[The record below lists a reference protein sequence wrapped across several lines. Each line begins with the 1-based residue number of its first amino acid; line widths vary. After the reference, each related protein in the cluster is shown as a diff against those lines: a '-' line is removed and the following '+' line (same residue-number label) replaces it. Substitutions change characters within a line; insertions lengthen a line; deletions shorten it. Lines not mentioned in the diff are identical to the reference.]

1 MSKYNQPSGRKS
13 LKLDF
18 STSKISQS
26 NSPKPLKSPRYGYT
40 EFFASLENQIK
51 RLDPEFI
58 FIWGDESPLTQAL
71 NCVKQAIDNVLNKS
85 ISTEVASL
93 PRGVDTTTSLK
104 NIKSDDPPTPESVK
118 DMANDTEKVKYKLE
132 KQAEKLKKEKE
143 ILRKNKNTLFEMED
157 ELRRVKEE
165 LNNEYI
171 MLNQN
176 KNKLRNEKENFER
189 EKYDMGKEKK
199 MLLDLKVRLEN
210 KDNELKLAYDDLEIK
225 RGIFA
230 QERTE
235 IDREKW
241 LIDKEKQQN
250 IEKLAI
256 INQTREFIM
265 QEVKSLEG
273 ERDQLL
279 KFKVNLQKEAS
290 ENKEMRSVLD
300 HEKDTLAK
308 LKENLIKEKQDE
320 IVVYDLSKSPSFGP
334 GARECVDTVEFVSKS
349 EVDLMLAELTQSM
362 QAMEDDLVQK
372 AIELDD
378 RETKI
383 HLTESQLKEKAA
395 DLNLIKDSLER
406 SSKELS
412 ELINVSLPRVNI
424 ESASLENIIKQLAQQ
439 KEALKQEQM
448 NFDSLSYLKD
458 DEKYAEIQ
466 KEIESRIYNI
476 ASREKK
482 LEEIALEIEEHKNF
496 LQKDEETVRNLRIE
510 FKVEYENKIGE
521 MEKAKAELEKLEEK
535 IEAHFA
541 KIEEKE
547 KWILE
552 NIAQATR

>member
-1 MSKYNQPSGRKS
+1 MSKFNQPSGRKS

-71 NCVKQAIDNVLNKS
+71 NCVKQAIDNILNKS
-85 ISTEVASL
+85 ISTEAASF
-93 PRGVDTTTSLK
+93 PKSIDTLSSPK
-104 NIKSDDPPTPESVK
+104 NIKCDDPPTPESAK
-118 DMANDTEKVKYKLE
+118 DMANDAEKIKFKLE
-132 KQAEKLKKEKE
+132 RQAEKMKKEKE

-171 MLNQN
+171 GLNQN
-176 KNKLRNEKENFER
+176 KNKLRIEKEAFER
-189 EKYDMGKEKK
+189 EKYELGKEKK
-199 MLLDLKVRLEN
+199 MILDLKVRFEN
-210 KDNELKLAYDDLEIK
+210 KDTELKLAFDDLEMK

-265 QEVKSLEG
+265 QEVKSLEN

-279 KFKVNLQKEAS
+279 KFKVNLQKEAA
-290 ENKEMRSVLD
+290 ENKEIRIVID
-300 HEKDTLAK
+300 REKDTLAK
-308 LKENLIKEKQDE
+308 LKETFTKEKQEE
-320 IVVYDLSKSPSFGP
+320 ILVFDMSKSPSFGP
-334 GARECVDTVEFVSKS
+334 GAREGADTAEFVSKS

-372 AIELDD
+372 AIELDE

-395 DLNLIKDSLER
+395 DLNLIKDSLEK
-406 SSKELS
+406 SSKELN
-412 ELINVSLPRVNI
+412 ELIKVSLPRVNM

-439 KEALKQEQM
+439 KEALKQEQI
-448 NFDSLSYLKD
+448 NFDSLTYLKD

-466 KEIESRIYNI
+466 KEIEIRVNNI
-476 ASREKK
+476 ALREKE
-482 LEEIALEIEEHKNF
+482 LEELALEISERKKF
-496 LQKDEETVRNLRIE
+496 LEKDEETIRNLRME
-510 FKVEYENKIGE
+510 FKLEYENKTGE
-521 MEKAKAELEKLEEK
+521 IEKAKTQLEKLEEK
-535 IEAHFA
+535 IEIHFA

-552 NIAQATR
+552 NIAQATS

>member
-1 MSKYNQPSGRKS
+1 MSKFNQPSGRKS

-71 NCVKQAIDNVLNKS
+71 NCVKQAIDNILNKS
-85 ISTEVASL
+85 ISTEAASF
-93 PRGVDTTTSLK
+93 PKSIDTLSSPK
-104 NIKSDDPPTPESVK
+104 SIKCDDPPTPESAK
-118 DMANDTEKVKYKLE
+118 DMANDAEKIKFKLE
-132 KQAEKLKKEKE
+132 RQAEKMKKEKE

-171 MLNQN
+171 GLNQN
-176 KNKLRNEKENFER
+176 KNKLRIEKEAFER
-189 EKYDMGKEKK
+189 EKYELGKEKK
-199 MLLDLKVRLEN
+199 MILDLKVRFEN
-210 KDNELKLAYDDLEIK
+210 KDTELKLAFDDLEMK

-265 QEVKSLEG
+265 QEVKSLEN

-279 KFKVNLQKEAS
+279 KFKVNLQKEAA
-290 ENKEMRSVLD
+290 ENKEIRIVID
-300 HEKDTLAK
+300 REKDTLAK
-308 LKENLIKEKQDE
+308 LKETFTKEKQEE
-320 IVVYDLSKSPSFGP
+320 ILVFDMSKSPSFGP
-334 GARECVDTVEFVSKS
+334 GAREGADTAEFVSKS

-362 QAMEDDLVQK
+362 QVMEDDLVQK
-372 AIELDD
+372 AIELDE

-395 DLNLIKDSLER
+395 DLNLIKDSLEK
-406 SSKELS
+406 SSKELN
-412 ELINVSLPRVNI
+412 ELIKVSLPRVNM

-439 KEALKQEQM
+439 KEALKQEQI
-448 NFDSLSYLKD
+448 NFDSLTYLKD

-466 KEIESRIYNI
+466 KEIEIRVNNI
-476 ASREKK
+476 ALREKE
-482 LEEIALEIEEHKNF
+482 LEELALEISERKKF
-496 LQKDEETVRNLRIE
+496 LEKDEETIRNLRME
-510 FKVEYENKIGE
+510 FKLEYENKIGE
-521 MEKAKAELEKLEEK
+521 IEKAKTQLEKLEEK
-535 IEAHFA
+535 IEIHFA

-552 NIAQATR
+552 NIAQATS

>member
-1 MSKYNQPSGRKS
+1 MSKFNQPSGRKS

-71 NCVKQAIDNVLNKS
+71 NCVKQAIDNILNKS
-85 ISTEVASL
+85 ISTEAASF
-93 PRGVDTTTSLK
+93 PKSIDTLSSPK
-104 NIKSDDPPTPESVK
+104 NIKCNDPPTPESAK
-118 DMANDTEKVKYKLE
+118 DMANDAEKIKFKLE
-132 KQAEKLKKEKE
+132 RQAEKMKKEKE

-171 MLNQN
+171 GLNQN
-176 KNKLRNEKENFER
+176 KNKLRIEKEAFER
-189 EKYDMGKEKK
+189 EKYELGKEKK
-199 MLLDLKVRLEN
+199 MILDLKVRFEN
-210 KDNELKLAYDDLEIK
+210 KDTELKLAFDDLEMK

-265 QEVKSLEG
+265 QEVKSLEN

-279 KFKVNLQKEAS
+279 KFKVNLQKEAA
-290 ENKEMRSVLD
+290 ENKEIRIVID
-300 HEKDTLAK
+300 REKDTLAK
-308 LKENLIKEKQDE
+308 LKETFTKEKQEE
-320 IVVYDLSKSPSFGP
+320 ILVFDMSKSPSFGP
-334 GARECVDTVEFVSKS
+334 GAREGADTAEFVSKS

-372 AIELDD
+372 AIELDE

-395 DLNLIKDSLER
+395 DLNLIKDSLEK
-406 SSKELS
+406 SSKELN
-412 ELINVSLPRVNI
+412 ELIKVSLPRVNM

-439 KEALKQEQM
+439 KEALKQEQI
-448 NFDSLSYLKD
+448 NFDSLTYLKD

-466 KEIESRIYNI
+466 KEIEIRVNNI
-476 ASREKK
+476 ALREKE
-482 LEEIALEIEEHKNF
+482 LEELALEISERKKF
-496 LQKDEETVRNLRIE
+496 LEKDEETIRNLRME
-510 FKVEYENKIGE
+510 FKLEYENKIGE
-521 MEKAKAELEKLEEK
+521 IEKAKTQLEKLEEK
-535 IEAHFA
+535 IEIHFA

-552 NIAQATR
+552 NIAQATS